1 MKAKKKAVFIFLLLG
16 GVLILLNDLFPADD
30 IEKVE
35 VGDRI
40 TEDYLHFESH
50 REELMDINGDGKDE
64 IILTTR
70 FSRDAYLF
78 IAEKDFFGYK
88 IIWKSESLCYNYEMS
103 CNSILG
109 VSDYDDDG
117 DLEIGVAFYVSL
129 QDRFSAYL
137 INPNTKEYELEV
149 KDLKWDEVRIR
160 EDKLMPKNEEWRR
173 LYRRLTPLS

>member
-1 MKAKKKAVFIFLLLG
+1 
-16 GVLILLNDLFPADD
+16 
-30 IEKVE
+30 
-35 VGDRI
+35 
-40 TEDYLHFESH
+40 
-50 REELMDINGDGKDE
+50 
-64 IILTTR
+64 
-70 FSRDAYLF
+70 
-78 IAEKDFFGYK
+78 
-88 IIWKSESLCYNYEMS
+88 MS